1 MPYDNA
7 YNGAVAGKVR
17 KINQARVS
25 TENVINDNLQPN
37 DPVTS
42 QVESMALKH
51 PEVEGGGGYAAA
63 TLGDMGFEP
72 TLGADGSAKPKKA
85 RKKKGEGI
93 AGAGLGAGLAAAG
106 LAAAGASG
114 AGASGGKKRCKKD
127 GGALL
132 SLQDIVKMH
141 GQPPL
146 EMNAKMPVQAKP
158 HNVALMGGAREVG
171 VAAGSAPRKTQ
182 RSCEGDHEGEGNV
195 ATRSQQA
202 HKGEQLV
209 LTNK

>member
-17 KINQARVS
+17 RINQARVS
-25 TENVINDNLQPN
+25 TENAINDNAQPN

-51 PEVEGGGGYAAA
+51 PEVTGGSGYAAA
-63 TLGDMGFEP
+63 TLGDLGFEP
-72 TLGADGSAKPKKA
+72 TLGAAKPKKA

-106 LAAAGASG
+106 MAAAGLAG
-114 AGASGGKKRCKKD
+114 AGTSGGKKRGKKE

-132 SLQDIVKMH
+132 TLQDLDKMH

-146 EMNAKMPVQAKP
+146 EMNAKITVQAKP
-158 HNVALMGGAREVG
+158 HNAALMGGAREVG
-171 VAAGSAPRKTQ
+171 GAAPSTGGKVKRNDLIREIMKS
-182 RSCEGDHEGEGNV
+182 
-195 ATRSQQA
+195 
-202 HKGEQLV
+202 KGMSLPEASKHIKE
-209 LTNK
+209 NKLY